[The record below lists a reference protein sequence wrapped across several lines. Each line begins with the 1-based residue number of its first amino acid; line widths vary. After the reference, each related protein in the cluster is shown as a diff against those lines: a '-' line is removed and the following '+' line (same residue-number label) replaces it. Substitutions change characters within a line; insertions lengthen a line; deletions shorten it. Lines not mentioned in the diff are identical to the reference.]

1 MKKELSVNAGVSCY
15 CFNKLL
21 TGGEATLHGVIE
33 FVGKETESEYFEP
46 LTRFFDP
53 EKDENEQA
61 REARKLLDDVGLKAS
76 CYTLDSNFGTPDDAA
91 RRECIDRCIR
101 RIETAQILGAPA
113 IRLDP
118 CTSLPKEVVEK
129 GNLDDFLPRIAEG
142 MREVADAA
150 AKAGVDV
157 GAENHGRM
165 FGGYRHVAEMIR
177 LVDRPNFGVNID
189 PTNFRIVFGEDHV
202 ENTRKL
208 APHVK
213 HAHQKDYH
221 IRKDQP
227 SEDWREVRPGEFVKP
242 CVVGEGDGRVKECVQ
257 VLHDAGYQ
265 GVIALETPGGGDI
278 HEGVARGV
286 ANLRRIIAGCE

>member
-1 MKKELSVNAGVSCY
+1 MDAGVSCY

-21 TGGEATLHGVIE
+21 TPGEATLHGVIE

-61 REARKLLDDVGLKAS
+61 EEARKLLDDVGLKAS

-91 RRECIDRCIR
+91 RRECIDRCIA

-118 CTSLPKEVVEK
+118 CTSLPKEIVEK

-142 MREVADAA
+142 MQEVSDAA
-150 AKAGVDV
+150 AKVDVDV
-157 GAENHGRM
+157 GAENHGRL
-165 FGGYRHVAEMIR
+165 FGSYRHVAEMIR

-189 PTNFRIVFGEDHV
+189 FTNFKNVFGEDHV

-213 HAHQKDYH
+213 HAHQKDFQV
-221 IRKDQP
+221 RTDQP
-227 SEDWREVRPGEFVKP
+227 SEDWREIPTGEFVRP
-242 CVVGEGDGRVKECVQ
+242 SVVGEGDGKVKECMQ
-257 VLHDAGYQ
+257 ILHDVGYQ
-265 GVIALETPGGGDI
+265 GVIAIEIPGPDDI
-278 HEGVARGV
+278 YEGVARGV
-286 ANLRRIIAGCE
+286 ANLRRIITECE